1 MSELSNEVPAEDEG
15 ELDVPAPLFGE
26 DGEPLFDLPPLISVF
41 IWSDWYWAASDGR
54 VYSSARQLVT
64 GADDEGYLAWL
75 DINGAASPWPSTPE
89 GEQTDA
95 ELQKALSPFGLL
107 VGIPAHIADRRWRRE
122 VRGITVEIA
131 GEPVL
136 VSTQRGDDRAALHQ
150 VYSAIRDGLRQDG
163 ATFNFADG
171 KPRSVSNADMMAA
184 ILAALAHVQAAFD
197 LGADVLAQYEAGQ
210 IMTVADIDA
219 AFA

>member
-1 MSELSNEVPAEDEG
+1 MAEVDLDLMPPVGTPPAVARQPIDA
-15 ELDVPAPLFGE
+15 VPTPLV
-26 DGEPLFDLPPLISVF
+26 S
-41 IWSDWYWAASDGR
+41 SDWYWVADDGR
-54 VYSSARQLVT
+54 VYSSARQIIVD
-64 GADDEGYLAWL
+64 AQDVEYLGWL
-75 DINGAASPWPSTPE
+75 GIFGSATAWPSTPE

-95 ELQKALSPFGLL
+95 ELQKAVAPFGLL

-122 VRGITVEIA
+122 VAGITVEIA
-131 GEPVL
+131 GEPVM

-150 VYSAIRDGLRQDG
+150 VYSAIRDGLRPDG

-171 KPRSVSNADMMAA
+171 KPRSVNNADMMAA

-197 LGADVLAQYEAGQ
+197 LGANVLAQYEAGV
-210 IMTVADIDA
+210 IMTVADVDA